1 MIMTIKL
8 PDELMN
14 QLSEFDSHAG
24 EIIEE
29 ALKAGA
35 EISYKQAKANL
46 SAAVTNSSLQSTGQ
60 LKSMLGISPVKPDD
74 DGWDIRVG
82 FAEPRQSAAGKTTY
96 KHKLKSGKTSEYQLT
111 NAMVANVLEYGRKG
125 GKQRP
130 RPFMKPA
137 ADATKN
143 AAKKEI
149 KRVFDEEANKY
160 LKSKG

>member
-1 MIMTIKL
+1 MSMTIKL

-14 QLSEFDSHAG
+14 QLSELDSHVADIM
-24 EIIEE
+24 ED

-35 EISYKQAKANL
+35 EISCKQAKANL
-46 SAAVTNSSLQSTGQ
+46 NAVLSGQSSGQ
-60 LKSMLGISPVKPDD
+60 LRGMLGISPVKPDD
-74 DGWDIRVG
+74 DGWNIRVG

-96 KHKLKSGKTSEYQLT
+96 KRKLKSGKTSEYQLT